1 MYLREGFHIFNFYKA
16 VKDRNHDKK
25 CIYSDYILLNESKCS
40 LLLVCNPIFIEGPA
54 TQRAWLHNM
63 LKIHPVPCWYI
74 FTCIY
79 KDIWG
84 NISCDFMFILIWF
97 KSLFLIHIQHASPWL
112 FLNWL
117 LSNFFRSCLAVLEL
131 AHLAAWWAWFTSE
144 SQAELE
150 LA

>member
-84 NISCDFMFILIWF
+84 NISCDFMFILICNF
-97 KSLFLIHIQHASPWL
+97 KVGNYAKLFIAPTLYGWKVNWCWKVMAPTHL
-112 FLNWL
+112 LN
-117 LSNFFRSCLAVLEL
+117 RS
-131 AHLAAWWAWFTSE
+131 SR
-144 SQAELE
+144 
-150 LA
+150 